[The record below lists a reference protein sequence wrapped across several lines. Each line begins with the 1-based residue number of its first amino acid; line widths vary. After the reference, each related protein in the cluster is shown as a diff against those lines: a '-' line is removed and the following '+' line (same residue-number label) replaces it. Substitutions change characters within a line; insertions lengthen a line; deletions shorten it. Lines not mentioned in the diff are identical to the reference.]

1 MHQPLVTIFF
11 IRVTKPPS
19 IKFSSHVSSI
29 LQITISLRPK
39 NIFSVY
45 NREAPKKMFLFLK
58 ELFLDKEGRVQD
70 SLFFVEFWQPF
81 SVLKA
86 SRNAMKL
93 VSKYWRGRYYLIIS
107 WWYDSKNIAKSYL
120 DIVRFR
126 TLGAVHKWSHHIE
139 TPPPPPCHHVIFW
152 QPPSCKH
159 KWWEELIRNKTAYSR
174 SLMNIL
180 LAHLSFLCLGLK
192 WPLKCV

>member
-29 LQITISLRPK
+29 SQITISLRPK

-81 SVLKA
+81 SLLKA
-86 SRNAMKL
+86 FRNAMKL
-93 VSKYWRGRYYLIIS
+93 VNIEGGGII
-107 WWYDSKNIAKSYL
+107 
-120 DIVRFR
+120 
-126 TLGAVHKWSHHIE
+126 
-139 TPPPPPCHHVIFW
+139 
-152 QPPSCKH
+152 
-159 KWWEELIRNKTAYSR
+159 
-174 SLMNIL
+174 
-180 LAHLSFLCLGLK
+180 
-192 WPLKCV
+192 

>member
-1 MHQPLVTIFF
+1 MVLPNIERELLEDDKAPYRGVHQLLVTIFF

-29 LQITISLRPK
+29 LQITIYIGQKIFLVFTIGKRPK
-39 NIFSVY
+39 KCFFI
-45 NREAPKKMFLFLK
+45 LK

-93 VSKYWRGRYYLIIS
+93 VNIEGGGII
-107 WWYDSKNIAKSYL
+107 
-120 DIVRFR
+120 
-126 TLGAVHKWSHHIE
+126 GASSVHM
-139 TPPPPPCHHVIFW
+139 T
-152 QPPSCKH
+152 KH
-159 KWWEELIRNKTAYSR
+159 L
-174 SLMNIL
+174 
-180 LAHLSFLCLGLK
+180 
-192 WPLKCV
+192 